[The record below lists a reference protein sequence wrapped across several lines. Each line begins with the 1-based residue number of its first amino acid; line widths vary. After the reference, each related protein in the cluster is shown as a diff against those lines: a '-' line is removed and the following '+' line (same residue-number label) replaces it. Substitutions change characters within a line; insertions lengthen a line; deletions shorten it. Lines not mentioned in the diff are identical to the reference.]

1 MFVEQTRRGLFPAHS
16 RSTKEVS
23 CSILRPPSSASTVPE
38 RVLQAIFPKTTP
50 TSCPTASVR
59 PCLCCPQFLAAD
71 YNAFVLHYSC
81 KPSVYPIAV
90 LEVAEAM
97 RQIRAHADEWNVDT
111 ARIAVIGFSAGGH
124 LAADFATS
132 ASDAALVAHG
142 YDPDE
147 LRPNALM
154 LSYPVITSGRFR
166 HDGSFRALLGERYG
180 EESAMNE
187 VSIEQH
193 IDAKTPPVF
202 VWHTMPD
209 DCVPVENTLQLI
221 AACKAAN
228 VPIEAHLYP
237 AGGHGLS
244 LGTAQTAWG
253 GVNSIEPAVQSWIF
267 LAKDW
272 LDRTFAE

>member
-1 MFVEQTRRGLFPAHS
+1 ML
-16 RSTKEVS
+16 
-23 CSILRPPSSASTVPE
+23 
-38 RVLQAIFPKTTP
+38 VLPGGGYEMTTGREGEP
-50 TSCPTASVR
+50 IA
-59 PCLCCPQFLAAD
+59 LQFLAAD

>member
-1 MFVEQTRRGLFPAHS
+1 MQYFETTITGIDGSEARFAGYIPENYPDIVPDR
-16 RSTKEVS
+16 K
-23 CSILRPPSSASTVPE
+23 RPTVL
-38 RVLQAIFPKTTP
+38 VLPGGGYEMTTGREGEP
-50 TSCPTASVR
+50 IA
-59 PCLCCPQFLAAD
+59 LQFLAAD

-81 KPSVYPIAV
+81 KPSVYPTAV

-97 RQIRAHADEWNVDT
+97 RQIRAHADDWNADT
-111 ARIAVIGFSAGGH
+111 DRIAVIGFSAGGH

-132 ASDAALVAHG
+132 ASDAALAAHG

-147 LRPNALM
+147 LRPDALM

-166 HDGSFRALLGERYG
+166 HDGSFRALLGDWYG

-253 GVNSIEPAVQSWIF
+253 GVSGIEPGVQSWIS

-272 LDRTFAE
+272 LARTFAE